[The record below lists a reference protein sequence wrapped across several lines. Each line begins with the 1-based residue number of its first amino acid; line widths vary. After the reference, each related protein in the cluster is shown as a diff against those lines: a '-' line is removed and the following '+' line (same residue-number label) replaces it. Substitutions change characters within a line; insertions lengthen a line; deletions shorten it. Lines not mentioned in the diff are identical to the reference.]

1 MILAAYFVS
10 MLFVYRRNPC
20 AAYRL
25 HSLYY

>member
-10 MLFVYRRNPC
+10 MLFVYGGTIC